1 MEDGR
6 WKMEDGRWKME
17 DGRWKMEDGRWT
29 MEDGRW
35 KMEDG
40 RWKMEDG
47 RWTNNFE
54 MNFLDLL
61 SVIFAK
67 IFASFA
73 VKKTDSENLDSFA
86 CTISIKKRK

>member
-6 WKMEDGRWKME
+6 WK
-17 DGRWKMEDGRWT
+17 
-29 MEDGRW
+29 
-35 KMEDG
+35 
-40 RWKMEDG
+40 
-47 RWTNNFE
+47 NNFE

-73 VKKTDSENLDSFA
+73 VKKQIQKTLIHLLVPYQS
-86 CTISIKKRK
+86 KRESRIL